1 MAKLQLLINV
11 SLDGHNR
18 GHLMHLTMLFKEVDK
33 NNMYQEVKLIN
44 FEIHKKSVSASYKE
58 IITKLAEKMGD
69 RFKVVSTSPIFKN
82 LILVLDVSMWPLED
96 NILSSYC
103 NNEILAVTNHYELL
117 TQKGCNI
124 FQIPTEWERLKS
136 YLIPILKSQSK
147 VDYLEVWKGI
157 SKNEGVVRE
166 CKNALH
172 VVKLLLITPFTNAN
186 LEGVFS

>member
-1 MAKLQLLINV
+1 M
-11 SLDGHNR
+11 
-18 GHLMHLTMLFKEVDK
+18 E
-33 NNMYQEVKLIN
+33 
-44 FEIHKKSVSASYKE
+44 
-58 IITKLAEKMGD
+58 D

-103 NNEILAVTNHYELL
+103 NNEILAVTNYYELL

-147 VDYLEVWKGI
+147 VNYLEVWKGI

-172 VVKLLLITPFTNAN
+172 VVKLLLITPFTNTN